1 MGSVSEP
8 GSTEPSGGGR
18 RRRSR
23 DRRALQRARRMAVD
37 ILYQADITGEPAA
50 DVVASW
56 RAAGRAVPSH
66 TDHLVDGV
74 TGSLE
79 RIDELLGQHSEG
91 WVVSRMSV
99 VDRAI
104 LRTAVFELLDGIPA
118 AIAINEAVE
127 AAESLSTEASGRF
140 VNGVLGAIARALG
153 AGEPLPER
161 GTPP

>member
-1 MGSVSEP
+1 MGTVGTA
-8 GSTEPSGGGR
+8 GSAEPSGGNR
-18 RRRSR
+18 HRRSKE
-23 DRRALQRARRMAVD
+23 RRELQRARRMAVD
-37 ILYQADITGEPAA
+37 ILYQADITGEQPA

-56 RAAGRAVPSH
+56 RAAGRAVPTH

-79 RIDELLGQHSEG
+79 RVDALLGEHSEG

-140 VNGVLGAIARALG
+140 VNGVLGAIARALD
-153 AGEPLPER
+153 ADEPPAED
-161 GTPP
+161 GSSP